1 MNFTTSL
8 LKATASMF
16 PSKLFSTGGDELNA
30 NCWAKDNQ
38 TQAELSAQNKTFEQ
52 ALDTFTQASHAA
64 LRSVGK
70 RAVVWEGV
78 SIYRSKRHHL
88 DM

>member
-1 MNFTTSL
+1 
-8 LKATASMF
+8 MF
-16 PSKLFSTGGDELNA
+16 PSKLFSTGGDELNL

-38 TQAELSAQNKTFEQ
+38 TQAELSAEGKTFEQ
-52 ALDTFTQASHAA
+52 ALDTFTQVSHAA

-78 SIYRSKRHHL
+78 FIPPSDIY
-88 DM
+88 